1 MATDQKLLLPL
12 GLVLAVGYFEN
23 SASAG
28 LRALGAAR
36 RSLASQLD
44 GAALYVVLGGLGA
57 HLGGAY
63 GSMWGVFF
71 AMLLS
76 EVMWWTQLR
85 RGLRD
90 HVASLPTTAPALAER

>member
-1 MATDQKLLLPL
+1 
-12 GLVLAVGYFEN
+12 
-23 SASAG
+23 
-28 LRALGAAR
+28 
-36 RSLASQLD
+36 
-44 GAALYVVLGGLGA
+44 
-57 HLGGAY
+57 
-63 GSMWGVFF
+63 MWGVFF